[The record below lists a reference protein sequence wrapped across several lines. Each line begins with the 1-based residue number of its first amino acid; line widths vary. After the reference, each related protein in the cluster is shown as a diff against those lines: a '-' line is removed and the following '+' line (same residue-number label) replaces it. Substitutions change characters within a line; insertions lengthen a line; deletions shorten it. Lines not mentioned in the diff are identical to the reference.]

1 MLCILNIKTQC
12 HAYYVYST
20 KGESINKPLVVLLHR
35 SGLSIYIFSWYGTI
49 VTILCIIVMASD
61 ITSRE

>member
-20 KGESINKPLVVLLHR
+20 KGESINKPLVVLEWFEYNIIHILVV
-35 SGLSIYIFSWYGTI
+35 WYTI
-49 VTILCIIVMASD
+49 IVILCIIIMASA
-61 ITSRE
+61 IYNI